1 MPTIKER
8 LQEDWKTAMKAKDK
22 FKANV
27 LSTAKSAILL
37 VEKTDNRKVED
48 AEVIEILAKEVKQRR
63 EAMLEFEK
71 GNRQDLVDQNKAEIE
86 ILLNYLPQQL
96 SEEEIKVLEAKAK
109 LLGEIID
116 ARKELKLTQKN
127 LEALS
132 GVKQP
137 MIAKIE
143 NGNVNPSLDSL
154 LRVLVS
160 MGKTIKVVPI

>member
-1 MPTIKER
+1 MAT
-8 LQEDWKTAMKAKDK
+8 QESSNYVNPEHIGSS
-22 FKANV
+22 FNEF
-27 LSTAKSAILL
+27 L
-37 VEKTDNRKVED
+37 
-48 AEVIEILAKEVKQRR
+48 AE
-63 EAMLEFEK
+63 
-71 GNRQDLVDQNKAEIE
+71 N
-86 ILLNYLPQQL
+86 L

>member
-1 MPTIKER
+1 MATE
-8 LQEDWKTAMKAKDK
+8 
-22 FKANV
+22 
-27 LSTAKSAILL
+27 KSSIYVNPKHIGSSFDEFL
-37 VEKTDNRKVED
+37 
-48 AEVIEILAKEVKQRR
+48 AE
-63 EAMLEFEK
+63 
-71 GNRQDLVDQNKAEIE
+71 N
-86 ILLNYLPQQL
+86 L

-116 ARKELKLTQKN
+116 ALKLTQKN

>member
-1 MPTIKER
+1 M
-8 LQEDWKTAMKAKDK
+8 
-22 FKANV
+22 
-27 LSTAKSAILL
+27 TAKESPIYVNPQHVVTSL
-37 VEKTDNRKVED
+37 N
-48 AEVIEILAKEVKQRR
+48 
-63 EAMLEFEK
+63 EF
-71 GNRQDLVDQNKAEIE
+71 LNKS
-86 ILLNYLPQQL
+86 L
-96 SEEEIKVLEAKAK
+96 SEEEIKVLEAKAR

-116 ARKELKLTQKN
+116 ARQELKLTQKN

-154 LRVLVS
+154 LRLLVS